1 MLLGRIIEQ
10 VPVVQSS
17 LRGQLIKCLTTLYP
31 NTLIFLLKKMGEASH
46 IFQRKILAYF
56 RYFKDLKF

>member
-46 IFQRKILAYF
+46 IFSTKNIGVFQIF
-56 RYFKDLKF
+56 